1 MKIKKVMLIVPP
13 DTRPLDMLIDKVRVG
28 LVAPLGLAYIAAVL
42 EQNGYEV
49 KILDCVAEGQLEGLK
64 YYRDT
69 GAEEM
74 RYGLLDSEI
83 ELRLMD
89 FKPDLVGV
97 SCMFSN
103 KAFDAHNVC
112 RIVKQWN
119 KDCIT
124 VMGGSH
130 PTALVDETLGD
141 KNVNGVIKG
150 EGEQAL
156 LKIIQSLNGEED
168 FVCEF
173 GKMEHVNLDSL
184 PLPARHLLP
193 MDIYLSGQSAHSGL
207 KNTPMANISS
217 SRGCP
222 GRCSF
227 CAIRTTFGDAY
238 RERSPEN
245 VLAEIDHLVKT
256 YKIKELHFEDDNLTA
271 NKKRAMAIFQGII
284 DRKYNLSINSPSGL
298 AIFAMDEEL
307 LDKMKE
313 AGYYSVSFA
322 IESGVP
328 WVLKKLM
335 HKHVDLNKAKRL
347 VKYARSIGLKVKAFF
362 ILGMPGETK
371 ETMLQTVEY
380 AGELGADWS
389 LFFPATTL
397 PGTELDMICRKNNW
411 LIDPNQDTRYYFF
424 KPNIRTPEFDPEFV
438 LKLKDEANQLWN
450 FDFNINIAEGKYERA
465 REDFAEVVKLYP
477 NLEYAKE
484 ALRRAE
490 SKCRK

>member
-1 MKIKKVMLIVPP
+1 MKIKKVMLIIPP
-13 DTRPLDMLIDKVRVG
+13 DTRPMDMLADKVRIG
-28 LVAPLGLAYIAAVL
+28 LVAPLGVAYIAAVL
-42 EQNGYEV
+42 EQNGYDV
-49 KILDCVAEGQLEGLK
+49 KILDCVAEGYGKSSPYNNEI
-64 YYRDT
+64 
-69 GAEEM
+69 
-74 RYGLLDSEI
+74 RYGLTDSEI
-83 ELRLMD
+83 YQKLD
-89 FKPDLVGV
+89 YFKPDLVGV

-112 RIVKQWN
+112 KIVKYWN
-119 KDCIT
+119 KNCIT

-130 PTALVDETLGD
+130 PTALPDETLKD
-141 KNVNGVIKG
+141 VNVNGVIKG

-156 LKIIQSLNGEED
+156 LQIIQSLNSED
-168 FVCEF
+168 YLIEF
-173 GKMEHVNLDSL
+173 GKSELVDLDSL

-207 KNTPMANISS
+207 KNTPMANIST

-256 YKIKELHFEDDNLTA
+256 YHIKELHVEDDNFTA
-271 NKKRAMAIFQGII
+271 NKKRAMAILQGVI

-328 WVLKKLM
+328 WVLKELM
-335 HKHVDLNKAKRL
+335 HKHVDLEKAKRL
-347 VKYARSIGLKVKAFF
+347 VKYARSIDLKVKAFF

-371 ETMLQTVEY
+371 ETMLQTVKF

-397 PGTELDMICRKNNW
+397 PGTEMDKTVRSNGWLVDPDLDF
-411 LIDPNQDTRYYFF
+411 RYYFF
-424 KPNIRTPEFDPEFV
+424 KPNIKTPKFDPEFV
-438 LKLKDEANQLWN
+438 IDLKENANLECN
-450 FDFNINIAEGKYERA
+450 FTNNVNMREGKYQRA
-465 REDFAEVVKLYP
+465 IEDFQEVVKLYP
-477 NLEYAKE
+477 NLDYAQK
-484 ALRRAE
+484 ALRDA
-490 SKCRK
+490 KKYA